1 MTEMTKTEIRKLLTQ
16 GTFTAKLATVKKMEV
31 HTLFQFGLY
40 WTTEKAEQEKEWE
53 MLFLPRM
60 KDQLKRKTFNAI
72 IE

>member
-1 MTEMTKTEIRKLLTQ
+1 MTEMTKTEIRKFLTQ
-16 GTFTAKLATVKKMEV
+16 STFTAKLATVKKNV
-31 HTLFQFGLY
+31 HTLFRFGLY